1 MVVVVVV
8 VGGGGGAGMGA
19 GGPPLP
25 MFFAG
30 VNSTQVR
37 SEMSRHNR
45 QIKQTVLKAFASAS
59 PRRLA

>member
-1 MVVVVVV
+1 MVVVVVVVVVV
-8 VGGGGGAGMGA
+8 VGGEGA

-37 SEMSRHNR
+37 SEMSRYNR
-45 QIKQTVLKAFASAS
+45 QIKQTVLKAFPSAS